1 MIMIDCLAVGLGGCI
16 GSILRYLIGKI
27 PVETNGFPI
36 HTLGINVIG
45 CFLIGLIVSLATK
58 NTQMDPRLVLFFK
71 TGVCGGFTT
80 FSTFS
85 LETQQL
91 MQTGQYT
98 TAIIYVLLSILLGI
112 FAIFAAQ
119 WIIK

>member
-1 MIMIDCLAVGLGGCI
+1 MIDCLVVGLGGCI

-45 CFLIGLIVSLATK
+45 CFLISLIVSLATK

-98 TAIIYVLLSILLGI
+98 MAIIYVLCSILLGI

-119 WIIK
+119 WILK

>member
-1 MIMIDCLAVGLGGCI
+1 MIDCLAVGLGGCI

-27 PVETNGFPI
+27 PVETNG
-36 HTLGINVIG
+36 
-45 CFLIGLIVSLATK
+45 FLIGLIVSLATK

-98 TAIIYVLLSILLGI
+98 MAIIYVLCSILLGI

-119 WIIK
+119 WILK